1 MELQNFQTIQQIHAF
16 IKSNFNYIG
25 FTNGHIFSNNKFHN
39 PYWTIKENNKIFI
52 LMYCEPNILCKLCW
66 KSYQTIFD
74 FEIKHNLQI
83 IWNKNTSNEKI
94 IGNNTFYMH
103 NIIKDAYNKNLELN

>member
-1 MELQNFQTIQQIHAF
+1 MEILLSPEDYIQ
-16 IKSNFNYIG
+16 SNYNIIEYNEGHVKNIG
-25 FTNGHIFSNNKFHN
+25 CNTGKYKN
-39 PYWTIKENNKIFI
+39 PYWLVNDNNEEVIY
-52 LMYCEPNILCKLCW
+52 MYCEPNILCKLCW